1 MTTDDYGRPIVNDV
15 PVYARLAGGVLHVM
29 TRAVDKATFDF
40 VAEEVGL
47 LVRETTE
54 DDQEIVR
61 VSSGNTITRI
71 GPHVL
76 VQGTYDVDGN
86 ELTPP
91 VFDTRYHVN
100 FWLGTETVER
110 GEWVTWIEQWML
122 NGTLAEQ
129 NKSEV
134 ALKYQ
139 GIELIDP
146 VSIQT
151 PSNVLL

>member
-1 MTTDDYGRPIVNDV
+1 MITDEHGRPVINDE
-15 PVYARLAGGVLHVM
+15 PVYARLFGGILHCMV
-29 TRAVDKATFDF
+29 RATDKNTFD
-40 VAEEVGL
+40 VIAEQVGL

-54 DDQEIVR
+54 EGQEIVR
-61 VSSGNTITRI
+61 TSKGNTLTRI

-76 VQGTYDVDGN
+76 VQGTYDIDGN

-91 VFDTRYHVN
+91 VFDTRYHAN
-100 FWLGTETVER
+100 FWLGEDAVER
-110 GEWVTWIEQWML
+110 GEWESWVVQWMS

-129 NKSEV
+129 NKLEV

-146 VSIQT
+146 STIVS

>member
-1 MTTDDYGRPIVNDV
+1 MNHTDETGRLYVDDTA
-15 PVYARLAGGVLHVM
+15 VYAKISGGVLHVM
-29 TRAVDKATFDF
+29 TRAVDEDTFNQ
-40 VAEEVGL
+40 VALQVGL
-47 LVRETTE
+47 VVDSNGVLMPA
-54 DDQEIVR
+54 DGI
-61 VSSGNTITRI
+61 TITHI
-71 GPHVL
+71 GPYVITP
-76 VQGTYDVDGN
+76 GTYDDEGV
-86 ELTPP
+86 EITPP
-91 VFDTRYHVN
+91 VLDNRFHVN
-100 FWLGTETVER
+100 FWLSPEATKR
-110 GEWVTWIEQWML
+110 GEWEAWIVQWML

>member
-1 MTTDDYGRPIVNDV
+1 MITDEHGRPIINDQ
-15 PVYARLAGGVLHVM
+15 PVYARLSGGILHCMV
-29 TRAVDKATFDF
+29 RATDKATFDAI
-40 VAEEVGL
+40 AEQVGL

-71 GPHVL
+71 GPHLL
-76 VQGTYDVDGN
+76 VQGIYDIDGN
-86 ELTPP
+86 EITPP

-100 FWLGTETVER
+100 FWLGTEAVER
-110 GEWVTWIEQWML
+110 GEWITWIEQWML

-146 VSIQT
+146 ASIQT
-151 PSNVLL
+151 PTNVLL